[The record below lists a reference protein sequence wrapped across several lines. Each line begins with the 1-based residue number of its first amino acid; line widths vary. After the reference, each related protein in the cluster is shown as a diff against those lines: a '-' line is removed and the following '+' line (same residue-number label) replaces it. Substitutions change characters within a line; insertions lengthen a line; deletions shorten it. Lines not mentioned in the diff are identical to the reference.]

1 MLPPGCEVDG
11 QGHLL
16 SAGHDLTAL
25 AARFG
30 TPLYVFNE
38 EEIRARCRA
47 FRQAFAGYGPGVRV
61 AYAGKAFLTTA
72 IAALVAE
79 EGCHLDVVSGGEL
92 QTGLFGGM
100 PADRIRFHGNNK
112 QAAEVEAALAAGI
125 DRIVLDNFHEIDLV
139 AAIAARTSLRA
150 DVLLRVAPGVEA
162 HAHAY
167 MQTGKQDSKFGF
179 DLASGQALAAARA
192 VARHPSL
199 RLCGLH
205 AHIGSQLLDTTAY
218 ALEVGR
224 LIELS
229 AAIRAACDVDVEELN
244 VGGGMGIRYVDDD
257 VPPEPDAVAATIIAA
272 VEDGCRR
279 HGLPLPVLACEP
291 GRAIVGQAGI
301 ALYTV
306 GASKRVPGLTPYV
319 SVDGGMGDNIRPAL
333 YGAAYTVV
341 VANRMGEPQA
351 ERVHIVG
358 RYCESGDFLAK
369 EVAVPALRAGDLVAF
384 LGAGAYQL
392 PMASNYNRVP
402 RPAAVLVSRGRADL
416 ILARESI
423 ADLLRQDR
431 IPPHLAAGAPQGHLD
446 AAATAASGTSTL
458 TAGFGNGRARE
469 PEDEDGGAA
478 TSGGAL

>member
-11 QGHLL
+11 QGHLM
-16 SAGHDLTAL
+16 SAGHDLTEL

-38 EEIRARCRA
+38 EAIRSRCRA

-72 IAALVAE
+72 IAAIVAE
-79 EGCHLDVVSGGEL
+79 EGCHLDVVSAGEM
-92 QTGLFGGM
+92 QTALVGGM
-100 PADRIRFHGNNK
+100 PANRIRFHGNNK
-112 QAAEVEAALAAGI
+112 QVEEVEAALAAGI

-139 AAIAARTSLRA
+139 GAAAARLSLRA

-192 VARHPSL
+192 VVRHPAL
-199 RLCGLH
+199 RLRGLH
-205 AHIGSQLLDTTAY
+205 AHIGSQMLDTTAY
-218 ALEVGR
+218 ALAVAR
-224 LIELS
+224 LMEL
-229 AAIRAACDVDVEELN
+229 AAAMRAELDLDTEEIN
-244 VGGGMGIRYVDDD
+244 VGGGVGIRYVDDD
-257 VPPEPDAVAATIIAA
+257 VPPEPDAVAATIVEA
-272 VEDGCRR
+272 VREGCRAHR
-279 HGLPLPVLACEP
+279 LPPPVLACEP
-291 GRAIVGQAGI
+291 GRSVIGQAGI

-306 GASKRVPGLTPYV
+306 GAAKRVPGLTPYI

-333 YGAAYTVV
+333 YGATYSVV
-341 VANRMGEPQA
+341 VAGRMDAPQA

-369 EVAVPALRAGDLVAF
+369 EVALPELRAGDILAF

-416 ILARESI
+416 ILARESV
-423 ADLLRQDR
+423 ADLLRHDR
-431 IPPHLAAGAPQGHLD
+431 LPPHLTAGARPAQLD
-446 AAATAASGTSTL
+446 AAAATG
-458 TAGFGNGRARE
+458 AGSPGNGLTRSGRE
-469 PEDEDGGAA
+469 GGDEDQSAA
-478 TSGGAL
+478 GSGGTV